1 MRVVQLGVLGLV
13 LGFSSCGALREYVV
27 DQATQIAKDEVAKAS
42 LALAAKYVPAEELAK
57 WKAAADTDKSGDVS
71 SNEWWIWLKENWFLG
86 VGAALFE
93 YLRRRNKST
102 KGQLYAELKEVKK
115 AVSSGSGPTS

>member
-13 LGFSSCGALREYVV
+13 LGFSSCGALRDYVV
-27 DQATQIAKDEVAKAS
+27 DQATQIAKDEAAKIS
-42 LALAAKYVPAEELAK
+42 MDLAAKYVPVEELDK

-71 SNEWWIWLKENWFLG
+71 SNEWWIWLKENWALG